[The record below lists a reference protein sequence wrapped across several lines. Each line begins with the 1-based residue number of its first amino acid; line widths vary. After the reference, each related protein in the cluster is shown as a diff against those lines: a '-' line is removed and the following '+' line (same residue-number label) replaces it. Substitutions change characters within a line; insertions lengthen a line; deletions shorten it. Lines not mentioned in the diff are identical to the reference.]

1 MRSRPARLVLSA
13 LAWIALGGAAFF
25 TFQQQ
30 QRIDGRRAALRAFEA
45 TARDAADALDDLQTA
60 QQAYVATGQNAAEWM
75 PRAAANLQTVT
86 TSVDTLR
93 SAALSGAAGPP
104 LLDASTTVTQIA
116 NIDRAVRQRLT
127 NDETTP
133 AAEAI
138 FGEGAEAIASALS
151 NVDLAVGSEQQA
163 TEIFEAERR
172 RAQVYA
178 LAGAAGFAALVL
190 AILAFSSPAAAV
202 QPQDASKTDDGVG
215 DVSAGATVARQAEP
229 APQPPPVAATPA
241 SDAAIQAL
249 AGLCTDFVRVRD
261 AEQLKALVH
270 QAAALIDARGVI
282 VWLGNTAGGDLRPV
296 LAHGYKDATL
306 SHLSSVPRTADNAAA
321 TAYRT
326 GELQI
331 VPSRPGGAPGAVVA
345 PLLSNDGCIGAF
357 TAELRHGGEQTD
369 TTRALA
375 QILASQLAGV
385 LATAAAAPADQ
396 PQEARTAAG

>member
-1 MRSRPARLVLSA
+1 
-13 LAWIALGGAAFF
+13 
-25 TFQQQ
+25 
-30 QRIDGRRAALRAFEA
+30 
-45 TARDAADALDDLQTA
+45 
-60 QQAYVATGQNAAEWM
+60 
-75 PRAAANLQTVT
+75 
-86 TSVDTLR
+86 
-93 SAALSGAAGPP
+93 
-104 LLDASTTVTQIA
+104 
-116 NIDRAVRQRLT
+116 
-127 NDETTP
+127 
-133 AAEAI
+133 
-138 FGEGAEAIASALS
+138 
-151 NVDLAVGSEQQA
+151 
-163 TEIFEAERR
+163 
-172 RAQVYA
+172 
-178 LAGAAGFAALVL
+178 
-190 AILAFSSPAAAV
+190 
-202 QPQDASKTDDGVG
+202 
-215 DVSAGATVARQAEP
+215 
-229 APQPPPVAATPA
+229 
-241 SDAAIQAL
+241 
-249 AGLCTDFVRVRD
+249 VRD